1 MVQKEVVKMSSLNDW
16 AFESNSPE
24 ANVEGFKIGDE
35 TEEVSLEDQIQIEK
49 DMADTVEFIKATEVR
64 VDDMFRIK
72 EHIERTGGMCRQ
84 VAEEAALVL
93 PDFNKNRHLNSYSS
107 YPTAQ
112 HYKVAIEEISLG
124 IVTAVA
130 AAVTALIALTIKI
143 FDWIAGSG
151 SSGGGGGGGR
161 SRGSSKDD
169 SKRAAKAAEEGVEQK
184 SEEIGLILTSLAE
197 QSIKDI
203 GRLIKEIMG
212 YGIVAVIDGKNYKFS
227 SKNTKELEVILDSVK
242 ASKEVKFILSEGD
255 LGNVGYMILDQLD
268 GGDDTVTKF
277 IKDKFEVVVNRL
289 ADIDLKVALNNAKE
303 IIKDSVNKSTSEKYP
318 VEELARLITEAYSD
332 FELTYNTFDFT
343 EDLSQLKDSDEL
355 SKEMADNRKR
365 KIKLDYIFKRQ
376 DEFFNLLK
384 TSHERIKDTELKIIE
399 NTKGLN
405 EALEEVVKDLE
416 EFVDAKRKLQ
426 EDEKVTTAVDRAIS
440 VLRLIMSKSSEYG
453 KAYLKLLTTTERW
466 LAAAFDCMSLIEDTT
481 KVVMKVMRKYKD
493 NNANLTDY
501 DDKLEELSKV
511 VKELNK
517 SIEDRGSNVLK
528 LRLR

>member
-1 MVQKEVVKMSSLNDW
+1 MSSLNDW

-124 IVTAVA
+124 IVSAIA

-143 FDWIAGSG
+143 FDWIGGSG
-151 SSGGGGGGGR
+151 SSGGGGGR

-169 SKRAAKAAEEGVEQK
+169 SKKAAKAAEEGIEQK

-212 YGIVAVIDGKNYKFS
+212 YSIVAVIDGKNYKFS
-227 SKNTKELEVILDSVK
+227 SRNTKELEVILDSVR

-255 LGNVGYMILDQLD
+255 LGNVSYMILDQLD

-277 IKDKFEVVVNRL
+277 IKDKFEAVVNRL
-289 ADIDLKVALNNAKE
+289 VDIDLKVALTNAKE
-303 IIKDSVNKSTSEKYP
+303 IIKDSVNKSTSERYP
-318 VEELARLITEAYSD
+318 VEDLVKLIADAYSD

-355 SKEMADNRKR
+355 SKEMVDNRKR
-365 KIKLDYIFKRQ
+365 KINLDYIFKRQ

-384 TSHERIKDTELKIIE
+384 TSHERIKDTELNIIN

-405 EALEEVVKDLE
+405 EALEEAVKDLE

-426 EDEKVTTAVDRAIS
+426 EDEKATTAVDRAIS
-440 VLRLIMSKSSEYG
+440 VLRLIMSKSSEYN
-453 KAYLKLLTTTERW
+453 KAYLKLLTTAENW
-466 LAAAFDCMSLIEDTT
+466 LAAAFDCMTLIKDTAT
-481 KVVMKVMRKYKD
+481 VVMKVMRKYKD
-493 NNANLTDY
+493 NNANLDEY
-501 DDKLEELSKV
+501 DDKLEEISKV
-511 VKELNK
+511 IAELNK

-528 LRLR
+528 LRFK